1 MPFKK
6 LTYKKAGVDIS
17 AGQKAV
23 EKIKTLVKKTH
34 DKNVMTG
41 LGTFGSLYN
50 LHDFFKEYKNPVLVQ
65 SIDSVGTKV
74 MVGKLMKQFDT
85 LGEDMIGHSCND
97 ILCQGAKPITFLDYL
112 AVNKLKPNQMAEIV
126 KGLAKGCKENEMSL
140 VGGEMAEL
148 PGVYQPGEFDIV
160 GSITG
165 IVEKDKI
172 IDGSKINIG
181 DTVIGLGSSGLHTN
195 GFSLARKILFE
206 EMEYKVTDKVKELD
220 GTIGEVL
227 LRPHLSYA
235 LPVLRVLEKY
245 SVHGIT
251 HITGGGLIENPVR
264 ILPKGM
270 NIKLKKGSWPILSI
284 FELLIKHGRLDE
296 HEAYRTFNM
305 GLGMLL
311 VVKREDTDKIMESLS
326 KDKVKVYEAGEVVRG
341 EKKVKLI

>member
-6 LTYKKAGVDIS
+6 LTYKKAGVDIN

-23 EKIKTLVKKTH
+23 EKIKTLVKKTF
-34 DKNVMTG
+34 DKNVLTG
-41 LGTFGSLYN
+41 LGSFGSLYS
-50 LHDFFKEYKNPVLVQ
+50 LKEIMKDYRDPVLVQ

-74 MVGKLMKQFDT
+74 MVGKLMNQFES
-85 LGEDMIGHSCND
+85 LGEDMVGHSCND
-97 ILCQGAKPITFLDYL
+97 ILCQGARPITFLDYL
-112 AVNKLKPNQMAEIV
+112 AVSKLKPDQIEQIV
-126 KGLAKGCKENEMSL
+126 KGLAKGCKENKISL
-140 VGGEMAEL
+140 VGGEMAEM

-165 IVEKDKI
+165 VVEKDKI

-206 EMEYKVTDKVKELD
+206 QMEHQVTDKVKELE
-220 GTIGEVL
+220 GSIGDVL
-227 LRPHLSYA
+227 LRPHLSYV
-235 LPVLRVLEKY
+235 LPVLKVLEKY

-251 HITGGGLIENPVR
+251 HITGGGLIENPIR
-264 ILPKGM
+264 ILPKGV
-270 NIKLKKGSWPILSI
+270 NINLKKDSWPVLPI
-284 FELLIKHGRLDE
+284 FKFLQKHGRLNE

-311 VVKREDTDKIMESLS
+311 VVKREDTDKIMESLES
-326 KDKVKVYEAGEVVRG
+326 DKVKVYEVGEVVRG
-341 EKKVKLI
+341 EKKVQLI